1 MGGLVRF
8 LLTILTC
15 LLLVDHA
22 SADDSVP
29 QDIIDYSEQLRE
41 SFRPS
46 SVAFDHVNL
55 KGKKSTTSYFELG
68 DRFLFETPTAVCAAN
83 SRYGFFL
90 ERDDVS
96 APWQLKSL
104 KPRTDASNGLEL
116 PKEVLYVK
124 GATYIWMAANSY
136 RIDEYL
142 QVPDAVVK
150 TKRSGSGDDEQVHLE
165 IKLDSDK
172 PVPSGLRATLVRVLA
187 TYFPNKYGWSP
198 VETRGFWGDGGSAI
212 RINRDFVEKDGFFV
226 PTESEVQHYRP
237 RAKEMHDRGVTEF
250 VYTQDPPDEDRFMVS
265 HYGFKEPVLPGDET
279 SRVWV
284 VIIAGVLLAACIFV
298 FKWSRQKHA

>member
-1 MGGLVRF
+1 MGDLVRF
-8 LLTILTC
+8 LFAVLTC
-15 LLLVDHA
+15 SLLLDHT

-29 QDIIDYSEQLRE
+29 QDIIEYSEHLRE
-41 SFRPS
+41 SFRPT
-46 SVAFDHVNL
+46 SVVFNRVNL

-68 DRFLFETPTAVCAAN
+68 DKFLFETPTAVCAAN

-90 ERDDVS
+90 EREDVS

-104 KPRTDASNGLEL
+104 KPRTDASGELEL

-124 GATYIWMAANSY
+124 GATYIWMCANSY

-142 QVPDAVVK
+142 QVPDAVVT
-150 TKRSGSGDDEQVHLE
+150 TKRSGSAEDEEVHLE

-172 PVPSGLRATLVRVLA
+172 LIPSGLRATLVRVLA
-187 TYFPNKYGWSP
+187 TYLPDKYGWSP

-212 RINRDFVEKDGFFV
+212 RINRNFVEKDGFFV
-226 PTESEVQHYRP
+226 PTESEVQHFLP
-237 RAKEMHDRGVTEF
+237 RAKEIYDRGVNEF
-250 VYTQDPPDEDRFMVS
+250 VYSDDPPDADRFMVS
-265 HYGFKEPVLPGDET
+265 YYGFKEPVLPGDET

-284 VIIAGVLLAACIFV
+284 VIVAGLLLVASIFA
-298 FKWSRQKHA
+298 FKWSRQTDG